1 MYLSDPANAGHKDK
15 CWCLLMEGSHFVAAP
30 GVQSGHSPHALPHQL
45 PKGWGTRTEGQGVA
59 LKSGEQSYLSD
70 NYLSKISIRII
81 LFLKVCCWGSIV
93 QLCPTCK
100 FSYGKVTVGSFTCS
114 MSPVSIVLPVLQGQ
128 LRSLAGNLAPERNSS
143 GKQPFQK
150 HIIKPSDQ

>member
-1 MYLSDPANAGHKDK
+1 MYLSDPANAGHKNK
-15 CWCLLMEGSHFVAAP
+15 CWWSPNGRITFCCCTGAKWSLPPCTATPASKEMRDKDRGTGSGSEV
-30 GVQSGHSPHALPHQL
+30 
-45 PKGWGTRTEGQGVA
+45 WGT
-59 LKSGEQSYLSD
+59 KKLS
-70 NYLSKISIRII
+70 RAFWVI

-114 MSPVSIVLPVLQGQ
+114 MSPASIVLPVLQGQ